1 MIAIASV
8 NVNTVAFVTYMA
20 KRAVVYFR
28 EHSEYGLIVS
38 SIITDVPELNRPE
51 MNPNTHTHKC
61 LCDELKSI
69 HFNENKPNRRN
80 AIDFFVKQNRKC
92 SIEK

>member
-51 MNPNTHTHKC
+51 MSPNTHTHTNVC
-61 LCDELKSI
+61 AMNSNPFISTRTSPIVEM
-69 HFNENKPNRRN
+69 
-80 AIDFFVKQNRKC
+80 Q
-92 SIEK
+92 